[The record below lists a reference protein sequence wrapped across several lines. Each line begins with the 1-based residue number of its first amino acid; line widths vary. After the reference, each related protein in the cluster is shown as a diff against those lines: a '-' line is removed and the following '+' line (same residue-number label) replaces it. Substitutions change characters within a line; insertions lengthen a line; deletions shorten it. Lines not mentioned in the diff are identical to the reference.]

1 MPPTRSLASRP
12 VWLLAL
18 CAALALLVAALLPAR
33 IASACAAVF
42 RPEAPVHIKG
52 EEALIVWDPQRGR
65 QHFIRKAGFEGATE
79 DFGFLVPTPGR
90 PMLGE
95 ADAAVF
101 RRLFE
106 LYRRTDPAARGARGR
121 RAVAVG
127 AGAAR
132 PAVTVIE
139 RRVVAGLDAAVLA
152 ANDAG
157 ALDRWLEE
165 HRYPSGEP
173 LREWLTP
180 YVERGWFITAFRYA
194 ASEGGAF
201 SSNNVRMSF
210 DTDVP
215 FFPYSEPRAHR
226 RGPARPFRVSVIA
239 PYRVDAREGAR
250 PARIRA
256 GYADRLPAL
265 SLEGLLRDTDI
276 PAQTLPRDGAW
287 LTVFDEHRSR
297 RGAHDLTFVRAAQ
310 QRAIPSRITRP
321 IVASGAS
328 GAASR
333 GVVSDPW
340 AR

>member
-1 MPPTRSLASRP
+1 LDLSNGHAALIGAGPPPLSSHGVLRGLDTPFRLRASRGTLGGMPPTRSLASRP

-79 DFGFLVPTPGR
+79 DFGFHVPTPGR

-106 LYRRTDPAARGARGR
+106 LYRRTEPAARGARGR

-165 HRYPSGEP
+165 HRY
-173 LREWLTP
+173 
-180 YVERGWFITAFRYA
+180 
-194 ASEGGAF
+194 
-201 SSNNVRMSF
+201 
-210 DTDVP
+210 
-215 FFPYSEPRAHR
+215 
-226 RGPARPFRVSVIA
+226 
-239 PYRVDAREGAR
+239 
-250 PARIRA
+250 
-256 GYADRLPAL
+256 
-265 SLEGLLRDTDI
+265 
-276 PAQTLPRDGAW
+276 
-287 LTVFDEHRSR
+287 
-297 RGAHDLTFVRAAQ
+297 
-310 QRAIPSRITRP
+310 
-321 IVASGAS
+321 
-328 GAASR
+328 
-333 GVVSDPW
+333 
-340 AR
+340 